1 MKKKWFVSLFIL
13 LCFYTSSVFAQNNST
28 PIIYRLTGQLFS
40 LPTSG
45 EISII
50 DPLTQNEINQISLS
64 RTPGEVLQ
72 ISQDEKKAFV
82 VPLFDNGLIVVDLF
96 SGSIK
101 TILSSL
107 LIYGAK
113 QSPDGT
119 LWVLASIPDNQI
131 ILVDPKT
138 LITLN
143 VLTNITKPR
152 DIVFSPDGKKAF
164 ISLENNNILIFDTK
178 TRSLLSTISNLPL
191 GITGFTRY
199 MELAISSDGK
209 MLCFGTKN
217 NLFFIDTSSLQTV
230 DLVTF
235 NNKSTTSRVLV
246 LFNNNNDA
254 VYVCEKNGLNLY
266 KYTLKDKTFST
277 IFISK
282 RFALQDMK
290 LSPDGRLLY
299 ISDFGGK
306 SIIDTLTDAVIFSV
320 TDLPQ
325 TNSKASEGLALAG
338 DFSIGQAPSLQ
349 TTAPAASQQIAAN
362 QAFSIKWQT
371 MVMPQ
376 SYSIAS
382 HKIELST
389 DGGITFNVIPGAEQ
403 LKPEAQD
410 FTWQVPDIET
420 TKAQIR
426 VSTVDLGAR
435 RASSTTMNFT
445 ISRNGGGGGGDTQA
459 PTVSFLSPKGGETFN
474 SGDSLQISWSSS
486 DNVGVTSQD
495 LSLSTDGGS
504 TFPITLANGLSGSA
518 QQFTYQIPMSLQS
531 NQTRLKLV
539 VRDGAGNMA
548 QATTPSNFSIMLGA
562 DNIPPTVTISQ
573 PTQSQSIIAGQAIQ
587 VKWQSTDNRAV
598 VSQALLLSFDNGKT
612 FSQIASFGATDSS
625 FTLSNIDRLSFTTP
639 QAIVKIT
646 AVDSTGNKGEANAT
660 FTISPAITNANYQ
673 TKVLTIT
680 GIGFMSNV
688 NNNIKLIVNDKE
700 VTLTPSNVSNSSF
713 IIKGNKKK
721 LNVVKGSNTIRL
733 VVDGIMS
740 NSIQFTF

>member
-1 MKKKWFVSLFIL
+1 MLKTIFSLLLIAFASSIALAQEPSSPLIYRVFDNDPQFSFQGGYISLINPLNQQEIKQIKTNQAINSIVVTPDNKRAFVTPRAFPPINLGLLVIDIPTQTIKSLFE
-13 LCFYTSSVFAQNNST
+13 TSAV
-28 PIIYRLTGQLFS
+28 Y
-40 LPTSG
+40 
-45 EISII
+45 
-50 DPLTQNEINQISLS
+50 QISLD
-64 RTPGEVLQ
+64 PNGMLWIVLGSENQ
-72 ISQDEKKAFV
+72 I
-82 VPLFDNGLIVVDLF
+82 IVVNPQTLTVTARITDLDSPRDIAF
-96 SGSIK
+96 SPDNKRFYVSLENSDIVVFDSKSKTPIK
-101 TILSSL
+101 TIKNLPPS
-107 LIYGAK
+107 
-113 QSPDGT
+113 
-119 LWVLASIPDNQI
+119 N
-131 ILVDPKT
+131 
-138 LITLN
+138 
-143 VLTNITKPR
+143 
-152 DIVFSPDGKKAF
+152 
-164 ISLENNNILIFDTK
+164 ISLA
-178 TRSLLSTISNLPL
+178 RP
-191 GITGFTRY
+191 
-199 MELAISSDGK
+199 MELAVSPDSKRLCIGGK
-209 MLCFGTKN
+209 NTITI
-217 NLFFIDTSSLQTV
+217 IDTTTFQIIDSFS
-230 DLVTF
+230 F
-235 NNKSTTSRVLV
+235 NNRSFFNTTAL
-246 LFNNNNDA
+246 LFNNTSNTI
-254 VYVCEKNGLNLY
+254 YVIEPNGFNLY
-266 KYTLKDKTFST
+266 QYSIDSKQLTT
-277 IFISK
+277 IFTSD
-282 RFALQDMK
+282 RFSIQEAK
-290 LSPDGRLLY
+290 LSQDGRLLY
-299 ISDFGGK
+299 ISLFGSK
-306 SIIDTLTDAVIFSV
+306 AIIDAQSNEVIFNLLERTSISNPV
-320 TDLPQ
+320 
-325 TNSKASEGLALAG
+325 SEGIYLTG

-349 TTAPAASQQIAAN
+349 TTAPAANQQIAAN

-371 MVMPQ
+371 TVMPQ

-389 DGGITFNVIPGAEQ
+389 DGGMTFNVIPGAEQ

-420 TKAQIR
+420 SKAQIR

-445 ISRNGGGGGGDTQA
+445 ISRNGGGGGDTQA
-459 PTVSFLSPKGGETFN
+459 PMVSFLSPKGGETFN